1 MSEPTRILD
10 EASGPGLGL
19 GLGLDAD
26 AELKRSMLRAALSQE
41 SPADAQQQLMAAL
54 GLGSAAVT
62 ARPAPLY
69 PERERAPQR
78 TVKAPLFSAILRG
91 ERLDPRRLGVGA
103 AFSIMAHAAV
113 FALALRAMSPATD
126 PRPDASRAMVQLAAR
141 PIAMLPPGL
150 ATAPLGEP
158 SPVRDPAAAM
168 APVERGDRVAAREI
182 EGSRA
187 GNPAV
192 RVSAREELAP
202 GSISLSP
209 AAGATSEARIGGA
222 PDLAPTGP
230 VGVAAPLPSS
240 EILPFG
246 EGMNLPRLIEGP
258 EPVYP
263 RAAREARVEGTLL
276 AKCVITTEG
285 ALQRCQII
293 KSLPFLDEPVLAAL
307 AHRRYAPVMFQGRPV
322 NVEYVITLRF
332 ELP

>member
-1 MSEPTRILD
+1 MSDPVRILD
-10 EASGPGLGL
+10 EASGP
-19 GLGLDAD
+19 D
-26 AELKRSMLRAALSQE
+26 AELKRSMLRAALREE

-54 GLGSAAVT
+54 GLGGAAVS

-78 TVKAPLFSAILRG
+78 IAKAPLFSAILRG
-91 ERLDPRRLGVGA
+91 ERLDPRRLGAGA

-113 FALALRAMSPATD
+113 FALALRAMSPTMA
-126 PRPDASRAMVQLAAR
+126 PRPDESRAMVQLSAR
-141 PIAMLPPGL
+141 PMAVLPPGL

-158 SPVRDPAAAM
+158 SPVRDPGAAV
-168 APVERGDRVAAREI
+168 APIERGDRVAAREI

-192 RVSAREELAP
+192 RVSAPDEIAP
-202 GSISLSP
+202 GASSPSP
-209 AAGATSEARIGGA
+209 APAAAREAVIAGSLVPAGAGLS
-222 PDLAPTGP
+222 
-230 VGVAAPLPSS
+230 GVAAPLPSS

-322 NVEYVITLRF
+322 NVEYVITMRF